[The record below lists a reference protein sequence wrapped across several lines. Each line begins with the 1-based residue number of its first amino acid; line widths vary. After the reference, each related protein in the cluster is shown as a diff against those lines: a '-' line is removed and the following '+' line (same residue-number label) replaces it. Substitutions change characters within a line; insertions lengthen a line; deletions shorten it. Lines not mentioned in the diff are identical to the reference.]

1 MWSRPIPR
9 PITSTECIGKAKTK
23 CSSTCL
29 AQWQVMLQKWLYNV
43 QESTWISS
51 HVILILFTPYRQD
64 LKDSTISGG
73 AHSKY
78 QRNSPICFLSGTGF
92 PAKSFRLSHE
102 MRKRCLL
109 HISRNRA
116 VRYPCKRPEEPRI
129 ETFERYATKLG
140 RTSRPG
146 KGHWRQL
153 AVSSQQTRHAPVC
166 FRFQT
171 DLVSTN

>member
-1 MWSRPIPR
+1 MYWEGQDQVQQHMLGTV
-9 PITSTECIGKAKTK
+9 TSDASKMT
-23 CSSTCL
+23 
-29 AQWQVMLQKWLYNV
+29 V
-43 QESTWISS
+43 QCTRINLDQF

-109 HISRNRA
+109 HISRNRL
-116 VRYPCKRPEEPRI
+116 
-129 ETFERYATKLG
+129 YAIHVSALKSLELKP
-140 RTSRPG
+140 SSAMPQNWAEHPDLA
-146 KGHWRQL
+146 KGIGD
-153 AVSSQQTRHAPVC
+153 S
-166 FRFQT
+166 
-171 DLVSTN
+171 